1 MAQGSPFSFWQF
13 CLLILA
19 LAAASGTAL
28 AQDSLTVR
36 GWITASPDS
45 MASQPLVQLTSIMHP
60 APPDS
65 AWVRVTRNA
74 PVRCWAEGHYG
85 KAQVEA
91 TWPRF
96 GDSLSFTVQTDS
108 LGLNWALGP
117 DTLFAAWSKTNKG
130 CFPFIPSSTAQDF
143 IQTLQDMPFESKRQ
157 LLVMSWL
164 DDHCIRVTNLQ
175 NLLGAFDDENRR
187 LSIIQNA
194 VVSDPE
200 HLGTLSGSFFTA
212 HYRKAFDQWWNSVH

>member
-1 MAQGSPFSFWQF
+1 MVQGSPYSFWPF
-13 CLLILA
+13 GLLILA
-19 LAAASGTAL
+19 LTFASGTAL
-28 AQDSLTVR
+28 AQDSLAVR

-45 MASQPLVQLTSIMHP
+45 MALQPLVQLTSIMHP

-65 AWVRVTRNA
+65 AWIRVKRKA
-74 PVRCWAEGHYG
+74 PVRCWSEGKNG
-85 KAQVEA
+85 KAQLEA

-108 LGLNWALGP
+108 LGLYWALGA

-130 CFPFIPSSTAQDF
+130 CFPFIPSSAAQDF

-164 DDHCIRVTNLQ
+164 DDHCLRVSNLQ
-175 NLLGAFDDENRR
+175 NLLAAFDDESRR
-187 LSIIQNA
+187 LNIIQNA

-200 HLGTLSGSFFTA
+200 HLSTLSGSFFTA
-212 HYRKAFDQWWNSVH
+212 HYKKAFDQWWKSVR